1 MQSLK
6 MATYTIFEEMP
17 IWQQSR
23 SIAKQ
28 VYELTCE
35 GKFAK
40 DFGLRDQLQRSVVS
54 VMSNI
59 AEGFERTS
67 KKEFANF
74 LNIAKGSLGEAR
86 SQITIACDIGY
97 IKDSQRLDLA
107 NQMESLGKEIGGF
120 MKYLR
125 TCR

>member
-1 MQSLK
+1 

-40 DFGLRDQLQRSVVS
+40 DFGLRDQLQRSAVS

-67 KKEFANF
+67 KKAFANF

-86 SQITIACDIGY
+86 SQITIARDIGY
-97 IKDSQRLDLA
+97 IEESQRLDLA
-107 NQMESLGKEIGGF
+107 NQMKSLGKEIGGF

-125 TCR
+125 NHVK

>member
-1 MQSLK
+1 

-28 VYELTCE
+28 VYELTRE

-40 DFGLRDQLQRSVVS
+40 DFGLRDQLQRSAVS

-86 SQITIACDIGY
+86 SQIAIACDIGY
-97 IKDSQRLDLA
+97 INESQRRNLA
-107 NQMESLGKEIGGF
+107 DQMASLGKEIGGF

-125 TCR
+125 NQIK

>member
-1 MQSLK
+1 

-40 DFGLRDQLQRSVVS
+40 DFGLRDQLQRSAVS

-74 LNIAKGSLGEAR
+74 VNITKGSLGEAR

-97 IKDSQRLDLA
+97 IEESQRLNLA
-107 NQMESLGKEIGGF
+107 EQMTSLGKEIGGF

-125 TCR
+125 NHDE